1 MSHRVE
7 RVADAIREVIAEL
20 LLRDIKDPRVGMAT
34 ITGVK
39 LTPDLR
45 HARVYFSVIGDEAAR
60 ARTLAGLRSASGFI
74 HNQIG
79 KRLRLRVSPE
89 VVFEIDP
96 SFEHAERVSQLLKE
110 SLPATPT
117 PDSDDE

>member
-20 LLRDIKDPRVGMAT
+20 LLRGIKDPRVGMAT

-45 HARVYFSVIGDEAAR
+45 HARVYFSVIGDDAAR

-74 HNQIG
+74 RNQIG
-79 KRLRLRVSPE
+79 KKLSLRVSPQVIFE
-89 VVFEIDP
+89 VDP
-96 SFEHAERVSQLLKE
+96 SFEQAERVSQLLK
-110 SLPATPT
+110 
-117 PDSDDE
+117 DSITEDADDE

>member
-20 LLRDIKDPRVGMAT
+20 LLRGIKDPRVGMAT

-45 HARVYFSVIGDEAAR
+45 HARVYFSVIGDDASR
-60 ARTLAGLRSASGFI
+60 ARTLAGLRSAAGFI
-74 HNQIG
+74 RNQIG
-79 KRLRLRVSPE
+79 KKLSLRVSPE
-89 VVFEIDP
+89 VVFEVDP
-96 SFEHAERVSQLLKE
+96 TYEQAERVSQLLKD
-110 SLPATPT
+110 SLAE
-117 PDSDDE
+117 DADDE

>member
-20 LLRDIKDPRVGMAT
+20 LLRGIKDPRVGMAT

-39 LTPDLR
+39 LTADLR
-45 HARVYFSVIGDEAAR
+45 HARVYFSVIGDDITG

-74 HNQIG
+74 RNQVG
-79 KRLRLRVSPE
+79 KRLSLRVAPE
-89 VVFEIDP
+89 IIFELDP
-96 SFEHAERVSQLLKE
+96 SLAQAQRLDQLLKE
-110 SLPATPT
+110 SLPETT
-117 PDSDDE
+117 DSDSDDE

>member
-20 LLRDIKDPRVGMAT
+20 LLRGIKDPRVGMAT

-74 HNQIG
+74 RNQIG
-79 KRLRLRVSPE
+79 KRLSLRVAPD

-96 SFEHAERVSQLLKE
+96 TFEQAERVSQLLKE
-110 SLPATPT
+110 RLPPT
-117 PDSDDE
+117 APADSDDE

>member
-20 LLRDIKDPRVGMAT
+20 LLRGVKDPRVGMAT

-45 HARVYFSVIGDEAAR
+45 HARVYFSVIGDEATR
-60 ARTLAGLRSASGFI
+60 VRTLAGLRSAAGFI
-74 HNQIG
+74 RNQIG
-79 KRLRLRVSPE
+79 KRLSLRVSPE
-89 VVFEIDP
+89 VIFEIDP
-96 SFEHAERVSQLLKE
+96 SFEQAERVSQLLKD
-110 SLPATPT
+110 SLP
-117 PDSDDE
+117 DEGGDE

>member
-20 LLRDIKDPRVGMAT
+20 LLRGIKDPRVGMAT

-45 HARVYFSVIGDEAAR
+45 HARVYFSVIGDEASR
-60 ARTLAGLRSASGFI
+60 AKTLAGLRSAAGFI
-74 HNQIG
+74 RNQIG
-79 KRLRLRVSPE
+79 KKLSLRIAPE
-89 VVFEIDP
+89 VIFELDP
-96 SFEHAERVSQLLKE
+96 TYAQAERVSRLLKE
-110 SLPATPT
+110 SLPEPPPSDA
-117 PDSDDE
+117 DDE

>member
-20 LLRDIKDPRVGMAT
+20 LLRGVKDPRVGMAT

-45 HARVYFSVIGDEAAR
+45 HARVYFSVIGDEATR
-60 ARTLAGLRSASGFI
+60 TRTLAGLRSAAGFI
-74 HNQIG
+74 RNQIG
-79 KRLRLRVSPE
+79 KRLSLRVSPE
-89 VVFEIDP
+89 VIFEIDP
-96 SFEHAERVSQLLKE
+96 SFEQAERVSQLLKD
-110 SLPATPT
+110 SLP
-117 PDSDDE
+117 DESGDE